1 MKKSSLALFAV
12 LFMTCSFNYVQ
23 AKNIP
28 NSAVENT
35 ASADNSKGEVIEV
48 KLSAKVIK
56 VDKKKRYLTVQTE
69 NGAKYDFNVSEEI
82 RSFDKIKVGD
92 NLVIRYIKGVVLTLV
107 PVNQRTGMP
116 QRADNSAAVTEALSQ
131 KPSVL
136 ETHQTEIRAIVK
148 AINRKE
154 RKVTLRGA
162 HETVTIDVPQQI
174 DLGKVTVGDE
184 VNAVITEAVAI
195 AIEAESK

>member
-1 MKKSSLALFAV
+1 MKKSSLALLAV
-12 LFMTCSFNYVQ
+12 LFMTGFFNYVQ
-23 AKNIP
+23 AENTP
-28 NSAVENT
+28 NSAVEST
-35 ASADNSKGEVIEV
+35 VSADNSKGEVVEV

-56 VDKKKRYLTVQTE
+56 IDKKKRHLTVQTE
-69 NGAKYDFNVSEEI
+69 NGAKYDLNVSEEI
-82 RSFDKIKVGD
+82 RNFDKIKVGD
-92 NLVIRYIKGVVLTLV
+92 NLVIRYIKGIVLTLV

-116 QRADNSAAVTEALSQ
+116 QRADNSSAATAELTQ
-131 KPSVL
+131 KPSAL

-148 AINRKE
+148 AVNRKE

-174 DLGKVTVGDE
+174 DLGKVKVGDE

-195 AIEAESK
+195 GIEAESK